1 MNTTDLYP
9 AATQLC
15 KGAIHRLVD
24 GRGRRIEALSGNL
37 WITIDHDIRDILLK
51 AGEGFEIDRS
61 GQTLVSALDDA
72 RFVVLD
78 PA

>member
-9 AATQLC
+9 AATLLR
-15 KGAIHRLVD
+15 KGGIHRLAD
-24 GRGRRIEALSGNL
+24 GLGRRIEALSGNL
-37 WITIDHDIRDILLK
+37 WVTIDRDIRDILLK
-51 AGEGFEIDRS
+51 PGEGFEIDRP

-78 PA
+78 RA